1 HLCHGRSGLPADGEA
16 ERLRGEPAMASLLR
30 RHRQRLAIVA
40 RRAQG
45 LRGAPRMSES
55 PRDGAGF
62 IKALGLR
69 DVILMN
75 VVAVVG
81 MRWIA
86 RGARTG
92 PESVPLWIL
101 AWIAFLVPHAV
112 AISSLARQYPEQG
125 GIYAVTRGARAGPES
140 VPLWILAWIAF
151 LVPHAVA
158 ISSLARKYPEQGG
171 IYAWTRRAF

>member
-1 HLCHGRSGLPADGEA
+1 
-16 ERLRGEPAMASLLR
+16 MT
-30 RHRQRLAIVA
+30 QTT
-40 RRAQG
+40 
-45 LRGAPRMSES
+45 
-55 PRDGAGF
+55 RDGAGF

-112 AISSLARQYPEQG
+112 AISSLAR
-125 GIYAVTRGARAGPES
+125 
-140 VPLWILAWIAF
+140 
-151 LVPHAVA
+151 
-158 ISSLARKYPEQGG
+158 KYPEQGG
-171 IYAWTRRAF
+171 IYAWTRRAFGPGHGFVCGWFLWVNNLFYFPSLMLFGAANFAAIGGASWQSLGSSRWFSVVFVLGGIWLAARK